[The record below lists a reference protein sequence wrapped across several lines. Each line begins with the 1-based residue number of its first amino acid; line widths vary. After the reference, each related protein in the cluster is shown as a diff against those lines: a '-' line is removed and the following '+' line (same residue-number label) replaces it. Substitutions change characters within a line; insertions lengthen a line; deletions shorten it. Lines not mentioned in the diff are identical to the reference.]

1 MSAYESINAQANAA
15 IDELL
20 EAADTLKTGDILVI
34 GCSTSEVMGKIIG
47 TGSSVEAAK
56 AIMDAVLPKIKA
68 HGLYLAVQCCEH
80 LNRCL
85 VVERECMEKYHLQQ
99 VWVKPQLHAGGAFSM
114 EAVARFDDHVM
125 VEDLRGRASAGMDIG
140 GTFIGMHM
148 HPVVVP
154 VHAKTRHI
162 GEANVTM
169 ARTRPKYVGGR
180 ARRMTKCPTDKQ
192 NILFFCGLNCLHF
205 LDGCNIIDKVIPTLR
220 VCG

>member
-34 GCSTSEVMGKIIG
+34 GCSTSEVMGKLIG

-56 AIMDAVLPKIKA
+56 AIMDAVLPKIKE

-169 ARTRPKYVGGR
+169 ARIRPKYVGGPR
-180 ARRMTKCPTDKQ
+180 AAYDEMPHR
-192 NILFFCGLNCLHF
+192 
-205 LDGCNIIDKVIPTLR
+205 
-220 VCG
+220 